1 MAMME
6 CPNCRMQISD
16 KARQCVYCGTIF
28 MPKEKMVC
36 VECGA
41 ELEEGISICPMCG
54 CPIGTRSDAKDLR
67 TFQQMKAIG
76 TDMGRKSREAVV
88 IVAVIVLLIVA
99 AAVVAIGI
107 AQYQKKKAAEE
118 TAQQLQEYSENLEL
132 VTSTM
137 LSGADVAGSCCSLID
152 QVWYNAIYEKANS
165 ITDKY
170 TQPDGYFVSDFN
182 EALDNLFA
190 DPDFCVQINALVE
203 NQKIVNSVI
212 DKLENPPEKYSDTYE
227 SVSELYNAYIVL
239 TNMAVSPEGS
249 LNTFMTDY
257 SNIDAKFIRCC
268 QMMKIDVSGYQK
280 NRAEEAAIR
289 YNRKYLENL
298 WYAVDAMLSGAADS
312 ENCCNLIVQVWNNAI
327 WEREDSATDQYT
339 RPDGQFVIDFNEAL
353 NNLFADSDFY
363 MQINNI
369 MENQDTVNSLIG
381 QLKNPPE
388 EYKEAYK
395 VLSEC
400 YDAYRTFTNMAI
412 NPTGSLKSFSEDFDV
427 ADTEFMHC
435 YHVMEFYL
443 QE

>member
-1 MAMME
+1 MAMIE

-16 KARQCVYCGTIF
+16 KARQCVHCGTIF
-28 MPKEKMVC
+28 VPKEKMVC
-36 VECGA
+36 VECEA
-41 ELEEGISICPMCG
+41 ELEEGVSICPMCG
-54 CPIGTRSDAKDLR
+54 CPIGTRADAKDLR
-67 TFQQMKAIG
+67 TFQQMKEIG
-76 TDMGRKSREAVV
+76 TSMGGKSRKAVV

-99 AAVVAIGI
+99 AVAAIGI

-132 VTSTM
+132 VTST
-137 LSGADVAGSCCSLID
+137 
-152 QVWYNAIYEKANS
+152 
-165 ITDKY
+165 
-170 TQPDGYFVSDFN
+170 
-182 EALDNLFA
+182 
-190 DPDFCVQINALVE
+190 
-203 NQKIVNSVI
+203 
-212 DKLENPPEKYSDTYE
+212 
-227 SVSELYNAYIVL
+227 
-239 TNMAVSPEGS
+239 
-249 LNTFMTDY
+249 
-257 SNIDAKFIRCC
+257 
-268 QMMKIDVSGYQK
+268 
-280 NRAEEAAIR
+280 
-289 YNRKYLENL
+289 
-298 WYAVDAMLSGAADS
+298 MLSGAADS

-339 RPDGQFVIDFNEAL
+339 RPDGHFVTDFNEAL

-369 MENQDTVNSLIG
+369 VENQDAVNSLIG

-395 VLSEC
+395 ALSEC

-412 NPTGSLKSFSEDFDV
+412 NPTGSLKSFSADFDA

>member
-1 MAMME
+1 MAMIE

-16 KARQCVYCGTIF
+16 KARQCVHCGTIF
-28 MPKEKMVC
+28 VPKEKMVC

-41 ELEEGISICPMCG
+41 GLEEGVSICPMCG
-54 CPIGTRSDAKDLR
+54 CPIGTRADAKDLR
-67 TFQQMKAIG
+67 TFQQMKEIG
-76 TDMGRKSREAVV
+76 TSMGGKSRKAVV

-99 AAVVAIGI
+99 AVAAIGI

-137 LSGADVAGSCCSLID
+137 LSGADAAGSCCSLID
-152 QVWYNAIYEKANS
+152 QVWYNAIYGKANS
-165 ITDKY
+165 LTDKY

-190 DPDFCVQINALVE
+190 DPDFYVQINALME
-203 NQKIVNSVI
+203 NQKMVNSVI

-227 SVSELYNAYIVL
+227 SVSELYNVYIVL

-249 LNTFMTDY
+249 LNTFMIDY
-257 SNIDAKFIRCC
+257 SNIDAEFIRCC

-289 YNRKYLENL
+289 DNRKYLENL
-298 WYAVDAMLSGAADS
+298 WYAVDTMLSGAADS

-339 RPDGQFVIDFNEAL
+339 RPDGHFVTDFNEAL

-369 MENQDTVNSLIG
+369 VENQDAVNSLIS

-395 VLSEC
+395 ALSEC
-400 YDAYRTFTNMAI
+400 YDAYRTFTNMTI
-412 NPTGSLKSFSEDFDV
+412 NPTGSLKSFSADFDA